1 VELLNRQRLTNYPI
15 IFLIGYGLAGAVLVV
30 SALTSSQGA
39 DLWGRPLGAD
49 FSHYWLASSMVLAG
63 DPALV
68 YNSAKF
74 MAAEVAFFKVHYLVP
89 WFYPPTFL
97 LIIAPLAL
105 LPYLPS
111 LAVWLGLTLGA
122 YLFILRRIAPHPS
135 TLLLS
140 LAFPGTFQNFFH
152 GQNGFLSA
160 ALLGGGLLLLENY
173 PVAGGALLGLATF
186 KPYLIPLIPLGLIA
200 GRRWRALSAMLISAL
215 TLGLLSLLVLGP
227 EVWVGFWKDLSLPLQ
242 LLSDGR
248 LPVNKMFTLFAA
260 AWIAGSGLTLAY
272 ICQAGLM
279 VGVAAAVFWVWR
291 QETSL
296 TWQASALV
304 LGILLF
310 TPYAFPY
317 DLAILALPLAWLGW
331 EGFTQGCPPAEQVLL
346 LLGWLLPLLAP
357 SLSLIGV
364 QLAPLIL
371 IGLFVLVL
379 TRCKMKQPLAVQ
391 SQEEKL

>member
-1 VELLNRQRLTNYPI
+1 LELLNRERLTNYPI
-15 IFLIGYGLAGAVLVV
+15 IFLIFYGLVGAVLVI
-30 SALTSSQGA
+30 SAVTSRQGA

-63 DPALV
+63 DPAGV
-68 YNSAKF
+68 YNYPKF
-74 MAAEVAFFKVHYLVP
+74 MAAEVAFFKVHFIMP
-89 WFYPPTFL
+89 WLYPPTFL
-97 LIIAPLAL
+97 LIISPLAL

-111 LAVWLGLTLGA
+111 LVVWLGLTLAG
-122 YLFILRRIAPHPS
+122 YLVIIRRIAPHHS

-160 ALLGGGLLLLENY
+160 ILLGGGLLLLENY
-173 PVAGGALLGLATF
+173 PVAGGVLLGLASY
-186 KPYLIPLIPLGLIA
+186 KPHLVPLIPIALIA

-215 TLGLLSLLVLGP
+215 MLSLLSLLVLGP
-227 EVWVGFWKDLSLPLQ
+227 GVWIGFWKNLSLPMQ

-248 LPVNKMFTLFAA
+248 LPVNKMVTMFAGA
-260 AWIAGSGLTLAY
+260 LLAGSGLTLAY

-279 VGVAAAVFWVWR
+279 VGVAAAVFWIWR
-291 QETSL
+291 RETSL
-296 TWQASALV
+296 TWRASALV

-310 TPYAFPY
+310 TPYEFSY

-331 EGFTQGCPPAEQVLL
+331 EGFNQGCTPGEQVLL
-346 LLGWLLPLLAP
+346 LLGWLTPLLAP
-357 SLSLIGV
+357 ILGMVKV

-371 IGLFVLVL
+371 LGLFVLVL
-379 TRCKMKQPLAVQ
+379 KRCKMRQPLAIH
-391 SQEEKL
+391 S